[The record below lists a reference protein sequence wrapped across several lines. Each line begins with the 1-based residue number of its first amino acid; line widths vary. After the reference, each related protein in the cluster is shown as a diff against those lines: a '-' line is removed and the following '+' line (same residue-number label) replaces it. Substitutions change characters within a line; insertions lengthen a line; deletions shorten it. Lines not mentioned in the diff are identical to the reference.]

1 MEEIL
6 ELGSETRIKEA
17 PPKKANEA
25 LVTAIS
31 NLTIQP
37 APLKSSYAEVRNQA
51 MESKNAL
58 EDYLLLLRSEP
69 IVLDQAVNAA
79 YWSRAELVA
88 DDRGR
93 ILPAITD
100 RHLSAALFEAVVTT
114 VKMIATWDFI
124 LQIIQLLDGETDK
137 VKRALISQELSN
149 TCHLEYRRAQES
161 FKRNV
166 APQAQQTLQAHHRQ
180 RNRSIEDIH
189 EGTASGLH
197 CLRPATSLHIETLPS
212 RHISGRCCTVDTE
225 VGRPQRSSRRR
236 SKEAQRSGEMIAL
249 GDIAIIVS
257 FMHMTSTAM
266 SMAPLSRKSDLLF
279 TARSKELETELNKV
293 RAKADF
299 GDYLVP
305 RDILLE
311 PDMAAGALAAL
322 DDYVQKETGARI

>member
-166 APQAQQTLQAHHRQ
+166 APQAHV
-180 RNRSIEDIH
+180 
-189 EGTASGLH
+189 ASKRFKRITDNATGQSKISMKGQ
-197 CLRPATSLHIETLPS
+197 PAD
-212 RHISGRCCTVDTE
+212 CTVSDPQLHYTLRLCHPDTSP
-225 VGRPQRSSRRR
+225 V
-236 SKEAQRSGEMIAL
+236 
-249 GDIAIIVS
+249 
-257 FMHMTSTAM
+257 
-266 SMAPLSRKSDLLF
+266 
-279 TARSKELETELNKV
+279 
-293 RAKADF
+293 
-299 GDYLVP
+299 
-305 RDILLE
+305 
-311 PDMAAGALAAL
+311 AAVQWIQKL
-322 DDYVQKETGARI
+322 DDHNALHDEDRKRLSEAER